1 MFLFIENLI
10 FNHLK
15 SFFLFL
21 VIVNKKIVHNFLV
34 KVKQNNKQ
42 ILNLE
47 DFMILTLFGFKT
59 SI

>member
-1 MFLFIENLI
+1 
-10 FNHLK
+10 
-15 SFFLFL
+15 L

-34 KVKQNNKQ
+34 KLKQNNKQ